1 MRTVLGAAGYESRPE
16 QVQMAEAVGKAL
28 ESRERLLVEAGT
40 GVGKSFAYL
49 VPAIMRAML
58 LGERVVVATATI
70 ALQEQ
75 LMSKDLPLL
84 QSTIASW
91 RLDAAQGTGAPAKLH
106 ELVPVLAKG
115 RGNYLSTRRLRMA
128 SARQQS
134 ILADDESRTSL
145 HVIEDWAYQTKEG
158 SLSTLPPLSRP
169 DVWDY
174 VRSDADNCM
183 GRKCPHYKTCFY
195 QSARRELERA
205 NLVICNHALFFS
217 DLALR
222 VRAGAAG
229 ASAGPV
235 KAILPN
241 YDHVIFD
248 EAHNLE
254 DTASEYFGLSLTRAR
269 VSRLLRTLYSPTR
282 RKGYLLESSL
292 ALADAE
298 LIDRAISLVTRAE
311 HASAEFFDDLLDLH
325 ERAKATGGRIRT
337 PDAIENALTPALRDL
352 AVRLRLIRDSLEGE
366 STAAESERFE
376 LGAFAKRSQ
385 EIADCA
391 EAMVG
396 QTARDYVYWVEV
408 EGSKGS
414 GGDDAE
420 DDASLSRPVRAGYGR
435 FGPRVTLTCAPVDVA
450 GILKKYLFSPEAEL
464 VQGAVDDGGDGD
476 DVSGSDEPP
485 TDAVA
490 ATPNVP
496 PKKLGIVLTSATL
509 ATRTVQPDAPREHAE
524 TAFAHTMNNLGVDSA
539 RTIQLGSPFDYRRQ
553 ARVII
558 DLGVPN
564 PKPAQGSDA
573 RASSDAYQR
582 LLGDRV
588 LHHVKSTDGGAFV
601 LFTSFAT
608 LNAVAERLGPSLKR
622 QGLPLFVQGRDGP
635 RSLML
640 KSFLEADG
648 GVLFGAASFWQGVDV
663 RGDKLRNVIITRLPF
678 EPPDRPLTQ
687 ARIERIELTGANA
700 FMQDSL
706 PRAII
711 KFKQGFGRLI
721 RSKADRGQ
729 VVILDPRVA
738 TARYGRMFLEALPK
752 GVPVERLDAEPDVF

>member
-1 MRTVLGAAGYESRPE
+1 MRSVLGAAGYESRPE
-16 QVQMAEAVGKAL
+16 QVAMAEAVVSAL
-28 ESRERLLVEAGT
+28 EKRDRLLVEAGT

-49 VPAIMRAML
+49 VPAILRAML
-58 LGERVVVATATI
+58 LGEKVVVATATI

-75 LMSKDLPLL
+75 LMSKDVPLL
-84 QSTIASW
+84 QSTIAAW
-91 RLDAAQGTGAPAKLH
+91 KLDAPSSSGAPAKVH

-115 RGNYLSTRRLRMA
+115 RGNYLSVRRLKMA
-128 SARQQS
+128 STRQHS
-134 ILADDESRTSL
+134 ILDDDSRASL

-158 SLSTLPPLSRP
+158 SLSTLPPISRP
-169 DVWDY
+169 EVWDH
-174 VRSDADNCM
+174 VRSDTDNCM

-195 QSARRELERA
+195 QNARRELERA

-222 VRAGAAG
+222 VRAGLTG
-229 ASAGPV
+229 STAGPV

-282 RKGYLLESSL
+282 RKGYLLESTL
-292 ALADAE
+292 AVGDTE
-298 LIDRAISLVTRAE
+298 SIDRAITLVTRAE
-311 HASAEFFDDLLDLH
+311 HASAEFFDDLLELH
-325 ERAKATGGRIRT
+325 QRAKATSGRIRT
-337 PDAIENALTPALRDL
+337 PDAIENNLTPAMRDL
-352 AVRLRLIRDSLEGE
+352 AVRLRLIKDSIEGE

-376 LGAFAKRSQ
+376 LSSFAKRAQ

-396 QTARDYVYWVEV
+396 QTARDYVYWVDV
-408 EGSKGS
+408 EGSRSS
-414 GGDDAE
+414 GDETD
-420 DDASLSRPVRAGYGR
+420 DDASIHRPARPGFGK
-435 FGPRVTLTCAPVDVA
+435 FGPRVTLACAPIDVA
-450 GILKKYLFSPEAEL
+450 AILKKHLFSPEAPI
-464 VQGAVDDGGDGD
+464 VQSPLEDSAESDDTSDDADSRNTAV
-476 DVSGSDEPP
+476 
-485 TDAVA
+485 
-490 ATPNVP
+490 TPNIP
-496 PKKLGIVLTSATL
+496 PKKIGLVLTSATL
-509 ATRTVQPDAPREHAE
+509 ATRTVSEDAPREHAE
-524 TAFAHTMNNLGVDSA
+524 TAFSHTMNNLGIDGA
-539 RTIQLGSPFDYRRQ
+539 RTLQLGSPFDYRKQ
-553 ARVII
+553 ARVIL
-558 DLGVPN
+558 DMGVPN

-573 RASSDAYQR
+573 RSSSDAYLR
-582 LLGDRV
+582 LLSERV

-608 LNAVAERLGPSLKR
+608 LGAVADKLAPALKR

-635 RSLML
+635 RTLML
-640 KSFLEADG
+640 KSFLETDG

-663 RGDKLRNVIITRLPF
+663 RGDKLRNVVITRLPF

-687 ARIERIELTGANA
+687 ARIERIELTGGNA

-721 RSKADRGQ
+721 RSKSDRGQ

-738 TARYGRMFLEALPK
+738 TARYGRMFLESLPK
-752 GVPVERLDAEPDVF
+752 GVPVERLEAEPDMF